1 MQLSGIKSLIENS
14 SFKKSKCIISSNST
28 SRIHRIRKIN
38 NNENNINNNY
48 EIENLKNKKQ
58 SFCEEQILN
67 EENDSFIGMNK
78 EVYERLK
85 NEKIDF
91 IQTLLRLKKKMAD
104 EKKHKTPEKQKLYL
118 NNQLNISLTES
129 KNNDKKSNFQRF
141 PTFNQSN
148 NLNKKKENPIKVKNS
163 FKNSFVSEQRKLLKN
178 YNKSDILIPKTK
190 ITLTNSFINNNIISN
205 SNKKNS
211 NSKKK
216 INQKRMFS
224 SNHVNIIKN
233 NKTNI
238 KKRNKEVRIENH
250 CSKLTNLSNNSTC
263 FSNASINPMIEI
275 PSATINLFD

>member
-14 SFKKSKCIISSNST
+14 SFIKSKCIISSNST
-28 SRIHRIRKIN
+28 SRIHQIRKIN

-67 EENDSFIGMNK
+67 EDNDSFIGMNK

-148 NLNKKKENPIKVKNS
+148 NLIKKKENPIKVKNS

-211 NSKKK
+211 SSKKNK
-216 INQKRMFS
+216 SKKDVQFKSLILSKIINQ
-224 SNHVNIIKN
+224 IL
-233 NKTNI
+233 
-238 KKRNKEVRIENH
+238 KKRKKEVKIENH